1 MPPSNDKAGGLAC
14 VAFALFG
21 FLLLVATFP
30 AFAAETSRVE
40 TPSAPPP
47 ALSAVSHSRRALR
60 QIPLERD
67 LLPGFTELAPGTSGA
82 GPDYWLPNAFVNEV
96 PTSLATQG
104 TLHHANYVDF
114 AQREVNAAQSAL
126 FELVGALR
134 RFSVLGGGASFGS
147 KWHVGTSAPQTK
159 GGGLRR
165 ALMQIPF
172 EPDLGPI
179 ELVPVPGT
187 LYTNPFFAQVPVFPL
202 FNQQGTTYAST
213 AIETAKREFNAAPS
227 AFFDLFGSLM
237 RRSVNA
243 GVDSGSSNWLVP
255 PTLWPSSGK

>member
-1 MPPSNDKAGGLAC
+1 M
-14 VAFALFG
+14 
-21 FLLLVATFP
+21 
-30 AFAAETSRVE
+30 
-40 TPSAPPP
+40 
-47 ALSAVSHSRRALR
+47 
-60 QIPLERD
+60 
-67 LLPGFTELAPGTSGA
+67 
-82 GPDYWLPNAFVNEV
+82 
-96 PTSLATQG
+96 
-104 TLHHANYVDF
+104 
-114 AQREVNAAQSAL
+114 
-126 FELVGALR
+126 
-134 RFSVLGGGASFGS
+134 
-147 KWHVGTSAPQTK
+147 GTSAPQTK

-165 ALMQIPF
+165 AFRQIPF